1 MKKLL
6 QNSLIAS
13 FSLVVSLVV
22 CEIVARQIL
31 PAPMQ
36 VKVTSSTLVPGQE
49 APMTFE
55 SNDGNINNVIRWG
68 GKHGVRLFPNRTGN
82 IHNHTLT
89 KQDVVIRTNSI
100 GLRGPELGP
109 KQPDE
114 YRILLMGDS
123 IIFCDYVDESIAIS
137 SLLEQKLTAEGVSN
151 VKVLNAGLPGANT
164 AGEYHHYQ
172 EIAALA
178 QADLVVLAMYLNDS
192 QEPQAF
198 YAKQLRFPFSQ
209 SRFLTWLVQRL
220 QLIDSEVL
228 FGSVRLPGVEENWR
242 EKFRDGRNLMSG
254 NAQSTREGFDFEI
267 YNAHKDFGLAWNP
280 TSWAQISKI
289 STAFAEVA
297 KQNDSKFAAFIFP
310 VAMQVYA
317 NADILSTY
325 PQQEFTSIFT
335 KLNVP
340 HMDLLPILRSSA
352 SKMTKEQMFYDHC
365 HYRDAGNRL
374 VADAV
379 AEWLIK
385 DSLVP
390 RGTNMQ

>member
-1 MKKLL
+1 
-6 QNSLIAS
+6 
-13 FSLVVSLVV
+13 
-22 CEIVARQIL
+22 
-31 PAPMQ
+31 MQ

-82 IHNHTLT
+82 IHNHTLS

-114 YRILLMGDS
+114 YRILLIGDS
-123 IIFCDYVDESIAIS
+123 IIFCDYVDETISIS
-137 SLLEQKLTAEGVSN
+137 SLLEQKLKADGVAN

-242 EKFRDGRNLMSG
+242 EKFRDGRKLASG
-254 NAQSTREGFDFEI
+254 NSQSTREGFDFEI

-289 STAFAEVA
+289 STAFSEVV
-297 KQNDSKFAAFIFP
+297 KQNNSKFAAFIFP

-325 PQQEFTSIFT
+325 PQQEFANIFA
-335 KLNVP
+335 KLQVP
-340 HMDLLPILRSSA
+340 HMDLLPTLRSYS
-352 SKMTKEQMFYDHC
+352 STMTKEQMFYDHC

-390 RGTNMQ
+390 RASQVH